1 MCCRWLSL
9 IRSWGFGE
17 GYVGKE
23 SEVVLLGET
32 GKYVG
37 GWAEVKGGFEA
48 RVWRVKVSVCACCER
63 MWSVR
68 CQCAGL
74 CRLICTSRT
83 FGALRLQR
91 LGLEASVFYRPLRAQ
106 TRQT

>member
-63 MWSVR
+63 MW
-68 CQCAGL
+68 
-74 CRLICTSRT
+74 TSRT

-106 TRQT
+106 TRRT